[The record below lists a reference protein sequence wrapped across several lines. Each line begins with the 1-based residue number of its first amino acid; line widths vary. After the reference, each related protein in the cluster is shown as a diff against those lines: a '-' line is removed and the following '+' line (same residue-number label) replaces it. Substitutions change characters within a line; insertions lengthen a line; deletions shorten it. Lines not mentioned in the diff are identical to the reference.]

1 MRRRPGTV
9 EEPTAR
15 VGPAGLARRGIRN
28 GPRVGPARPAL
39 MVVPFGSA
47 RAVKGGKR
55 LRAGRDTGKVSP
67 TRHTG
72 SYRATVH
79 TMRRVAAHR
88 APVNPRARK
97 RAATVAQI

>member
-1 MRRRPGTV
+1 MD
-9 EEPTAR
+9 
-15 VGPAGLARRGIRN
+15 RGSVR
-28 GPRVGPARPAL
+28 ARPILLVA
-39 MVVPFGSA
+39 PFGSA
-47 RAVKGGKR
+47 RAVKGDKR

-97 RAATVAQI
+97 RAATVAQIREVRLVDDLDGEAADETVEFG